1 MQRWVFLGS
10 GMLNTNG
17 SNVLIVDDDP
27 VNCHLLSNI
36 LQEEGYLTD
45 IADSGEVALA
55 SVKRSLP
62 DIILLDVMMP
72 GINGFD
78 VARMLKE
85 DSSSEGIPIIMVTA
99 LDDAKSREL
108 GLLQGVEDY
117 ITKPVNASEL
127 KIRVRNLLRLK
138 LANDILKD
146 HNAVLE
152 EEVQRR
158 SQQLRT
164 SFEEGLY
171 MLMRAAEYRDDET
184 GAHIRRISYYTRHLA
199 KATGMDEDFC
209 NTIFLASP
217 MHDVGKIGIPDSI
230 LLKPAALD
238 RQEWMVMKRHTTIG
252 AEILAGGSSPY
263 MNMGQEIALS
273 HHERWDGTGYPHGL
287 SGEDI
292 PLSARIMAL
301 CDVYDALRSKRPYK
315 SSIEHHKVV
324 ELIRHGDDRIKRSH
338 FDPEIADVFL
348 SSNNVFEDIFE
359 TMSD

>member
-1 MQRWVFLGS
+1 MQSWVSLGS

-36 LQEEGYLTD
+36 LQEEGYRTD

-85 DSSSEGIPIIMVTA
+85 DSSSEGVPIIMVTA
-99 LDDAKSREL
+99 LDDTKSREM
-108 GLLQGVEDY
+108 GLLQGVEEY
-117 ITKPVNASEL
+117 ITKPVIASEL

-152 EEVQRR
+152 EEVERR
-158 SQQLRT
+158 SKALLH

-184 GAHIRRISYYTRHLA
+184 GAHIRRISYYTKHLA
-199 KATGMDEDFC
+199 KAIGMDDDYC

-217 MHDVGKIGIPDSI
+217 MHDIGKIGIPDSI
-230 LLKPAALD
+230 LLKPGPLEA
-238 RQEWMVMKRHTTIG
+238 QEWVAMKRHTTIG
-252 AEILAGGSSPY
+252 AGILAGGTSPY
-263 MNMGQEIALS
+263 VKMGEKIALS
-273 HHERWDGTGYPHGL
+273 HHERWDGSGYPNKLAGK
-287 SGEDI
+287 DI
-292 PLSARIMAL
+292 PLAARIMAL

-315 SSIEHHKVV
+315 PAYEHDKCV
-324 ELIRHGDDRIKRSH
+324 ETIRNGDERIKRSH
-338 FDPEIADVFL
+338 FDPEIIDVFL
-348 SSNNVFEDIFE
+348 KKHKMFEDIYE